1 MHSGSIPISRLQ
13 LGKDKM
19 TPVEQDL
26 ANARYTPSPEIK
38 PLSDTKFQTS
48 KDVNV
53 AYYTKLI
60 KCQFAF

>member
-1 MHSGSIPISRLQ
+1 
-13 LGKDKM
+13 M

-38 PLSDTKFQTS
+38 PLSDTKCQTS

-53 AYYTKLI
+53 AYYTELI
-60 KCQFAF
+60 KCQFTF